1 MIKLHL
7 AGCTNSIK
15 RRTFTMNYIRSEADG
30 QLVFEEILESLKIPS
45 MLHGFHNTHT
55 DVETAV
61 SGKNV
66 FAFHG
71 IIDLP
76 EEERICSCGCKMHV
90 NNSTDVMLRHIPFG
104 STLSCIIFPHVQL
117 RCNKCGATKTQF
129 ISFKAAG
136 HRITVEL
143 FQYVYDLL
151 ATGNYT
157 NKEIASLAGLHP
169 AVVKAI
175 DKQRL
180 LDKYTI
186 DGKQFRK
193 PEKTA
198 EFLGIDEFKL
208 HNGHKYA
215 THIIDLKTGHV
226 LFIAE
231 GKKKRV
237 VYNFIQFVGQDWMK
251 NVKAVAC
258 DMNSDFE
265 EAFKERCPHLEIV
278 FDHFHIVKNFNDKVV
293 SEIRKDEYR
302 RLIEEGETEAAK
314 QLKGSKYI
322 LTSKRATLQKK
333 DKEAL
338 EGKVISKGS
347 ELFGTESYV
356 RSKGYEARYDELLR
370 QNRLLFTA
378 DLIKEKLD
386 KAYQLD
392 DPVKMGT
399 AIADIVYYCYET
411 KNKHFEWFGHLLYT
425 HHDGIITY
433 AKYKIS
439 SGKIEGINNK
449 IKTIRR
455 QAYGYPDD
463 EYFFLKIMDASRAGY
478 VRNPKSH
485 RILH

>member
-1 MIKLHL
+1 
-7 AGCTNSIK
+7 
-15 RRTFTMNYIRSEADG
+15 MNYIRTEDDG
-30 QLVFEEILESLKIPS
+30 QLAFTETTESLMIPS
-45 MLHGFHNTHT
+45 MLYGFHNTFT
-55 DVETAV
+55 ETQTAA
-61 SGKNV
+61 SGRNV
-66 FAFHG
+66 FVFSG
-71 IIDLP
+71 TVDLP
-76 EEERICSCGCKMHV
+76 EDERRCDCGCRMHI
-90 NNSTDVMLRHIPFG
+90 NNSPDVSLRHLPFG
-104 STLSCIIFPHVQL
+104 STLTCVTYPHNQL
-117 RCNKCGATKTQF
+117 RCSKCGVTKSQF
-129 ISFKAAG
+129 ISFKADG
-136 HRITVEL
+136 HRITKEL
-143 FQYVYDLL
+143 FNYVYDLL

-157 NKEIASLAGLHP
+157 NKEVASLAGLHP
-169 AVVKAI
+169 AVVKSI

-193 PEKTA
+193 PEQTA
-198 EFLGIDEFKL
+198 EYLGIDEFKL
-208 HNGHKYA
+208 HNGHKFA

-237 VYNFIQFVGQDWMK
+237 VYNFIKFVGQEWMK
-251 NVKAVAC
+251 QVKAVAC
-258 DMNSDFE
+258 DMNSDFA

-278 FDHFHIVKNFNDKVV
+278 FDHFHIVKNFNEKVI

-302 RLIEEGETEAAK
+302 RLTEAGETEAAK

-322 LTSKRATLQKK
+322 LTSKRSTLQQK

-347 ELFGTESYV
+347 EIFGTEDYV
-356 RSKGYEARYDELLR
+356 RSEGYVSRYDDLLQ
-370 QNRLLFTA
+370 QNRLLFTT

-386 KAYQLD
+386 RAYQMD

-399 AIADIVYYCYET
+399 AIAEIVFFCYET
-411 KNKHFEWFGHLLYT
+411 KNKHFEWFGRLLWK
-425 HHDGIITY
+425 HHDGIVAH

-455 QAYGYPDD
+455 QSYGYPDD
-463 EYFFLKIMDASRAGY
+463 EYFFLKIMDASRASY
-478 VRNPKSH
+478 ERNPKSH

>member
-1 MIKLHL
+1 
-7 AGCTNSIK
+7 
-15 RRTFTMNYIRSEADG
+15 MNYIRSEADG
-30 QLVFEEILESLKIPS
+30 QLVFTQITESLMIPS
-45 MLHGFHNTHT
+45 MLYGFHNTST
-55 DVETAV
+55 STEKAI
-61 SGKNV
+61 SGRSV
-66 FAFHG
+66 FAFRG
-71 IIDLP
+71 TVDLP
-76 EEERICSCGCKMHV
+76 GDERFCSCGCKMHV
-90 NNSTDVMLRHIPFG
+90 NSSPDVELRHVPFG
-104 STLSCIIFPHVQL
+104 STLTCVIFPHRQL
-117 RCNKCGATKTQF
+117 RCPKCGATKSQF
-129 ISFKAAG
+129 ISFKADG
-136 HRITVEL
+136 HRITKEL
-143 FQYVYDLL
+143 FHYVYDLL

-157 NKEIASLAGLHP
+157 NKEVASLAGLHP

-193 PEKTA
+193 PEQTA

-208 HNGHKYA
+208 HDNRKFA

-237 VYNFIQFVGQDWMK
+237 VYNFIKYVGKEWMK
-251 NVKAVAC
+251 HVKAVAC
-258 DMNSDFE
+258 DMNSDFA

-278 FDHFHIVKNFNDKVV
+278 FDHFHIVKNFNDNVV
-293 SEIRKDEYR
+293 NEVRKDEYR
-302 RLIEEGETEAAK
+302 RLAEEGEAEAAK

-322 LTSKRATLQKK
+322 LTSKRSTLQKK
-333 DKEAL
+333 DREAL
-338 EGKVISKGS
+338 DGKVISKGS
-347 ELFGTESYV
+347 KLFGTEDYV
-356 RSKGYEARYDELLR
+356 RSEGYEARYDDLLQ

-386 KAYQLD
+386 RAYQMN

-399 AIADIVYYCYET
+399 AIAEIVFFCYET
-411 KNKHFEWFGHLLYT
+411 KNSHFEWFGRLLWK
-425 HHDGIITY
+425 HHDGIVAY

-455 QAYGYPDD
+455 QSYGFPDD
-463 EYFFLKIMDASRAGY
+463 EYFFLKIMDASRAHY

>member
-1 MIKLHL
+1 
-7 AGCTNSIK
+7 
-15 RRTFTMNYIRSEADG
+15 MNYIRSEADG
-30 QLVFEEILESLKIPS
+30 QLVFSETTESLMIPS
-45 MLHGFHNTHT
+45 MLYGFHNTST
-55 DVETAV
+55 STETAV
-61 SGKNV
+61 SGRTV

-71 IIDLP
+71 TVDLP
-76 EEERICSCGCKMHV
+76 DDERFCSCGCKMHV
-90 NNSTDVMLRHIPFG
+90 NNSPDVELRHVPFG
-104 STLSCIIFPHVQL
+104 SNLTCVIFPHRQL
-117 RCNKCGATKTQF
+117 RCPECGATKSQF
-129 ISFKAAG
+129 VSFKADG
-136 HRITVEL
+136 HRITREL
-143 FQYVYDLL
+143 FNYVYDLL

-157 NKEIASLAGLHP
+157 NKEVASLAGLHP

-193 PEKTA
+193 PEQTA

-208 HNGHKYA
+208 HDNRKFA
-215 THIIDLKTGHV
+215 THIIDLRTGHI

-237 VYNFIQFVGQDWMK
+237 VYNFIKFVGMEWMK
-251 NVKAVAC
+251 HVKGVAC
-258 DMNSDFE
+258 DMNSDFA

-293 SEIRKDEYR
+293 SEVRKDEYR
-302 RLIEEGETEAAK
+302 RLTEEGEIEAAK

-322 LTSKRATLQKK
+322 LTSKRSTLRQK
-333 DKEAL
+333 DREAI

-347 ELFGTESYV
+347 ELFGTQDYV
-356 RSKGYEARYDELLR
+356 RSEVYEARYDELLR
-370 QNRLLFTA
+370 QNHLLFTA

-386 KAYQLD
+386 RAYKMD
-392 DPVKMGT
+392 DPDKMGI
-399 AIADIVYYCYET
+399 AIAEIVFFCYET
-411 KNKHFEWFGHLLYT
+411 KNKHFEWFGRLLWK
-425 HHDGIITY
+425 HHDGIVSY

-455 QAYGYPDD
+455 QSYGLPDD
-463 EYFFLKIMDASRAGY
+463 EYFFLKIMDASRAHY

>member
-1 MIKLHL
+1 
-7 AGCTNSIK
+7 
-15 RRTFTMNYIRSEADG
+15 MNYIRSEADG
-30 QLVFEEILESLKIPS
+30 QLVFEETAESLMVPS

-55 DVETAV
+55 DAQAAI
-61 SGKNV
+61 SGRNV

-71 IIDLP
+71 KVDLP
-76 EEERICSCGCKMHV
+76 EAERICSCGCKMHI
-90 NNSTDVMLRHIPFG
+90 NNSTDVTLRHIPFG
-104 STLSCIIFPHVQL
+104 SALTCIVFPHVQL
-117 RCNKCGATKTQF
+117 RCSKCGATKTQF
-129 ISFKAAG
+129 ISFKAAD

-143 FQYVYDLL
+143 FNYVYDLL

-157 NKEIASLAGLHP
+157 NKEVASLAGLHP

-180 LDKYTI
+180 LDKYTV
-186 DGKQFRK
+186 DGKRFRK
-193 PEKTA
+193 PEQAA

-208 HNGHKYA
+208 HDGHKFA

-237 VYNFIQFVGQDWMK
+237 VYNFIKFVGQDWME

-265 EAFKERCPHLEIV
+265 EAFRERCPHLEIV
-278 FDHFHIVKNFNDKVV
+278 FDHFHIVKNFNEKVV
-293 SEIRKDEYR
+293 NEIRKDEYR
-302 RLIEEGETEAAK
+302 RLVEEGETEAAK

-322 LTSKRATLQKK
+322 LTSKRCTLKQK
-333 DKEAL
+333 DTDAL

-356 RSKGYEARYDELLR
+356 RSEGYEARYDELLS
-370 QNRLLFTA
+370 QNRLLFTV

-386 KAYQLD
+386 KAYQLND
-392 DPVKMGT
+392 TVKMGT
-399 AIADIVYYCYET
+399 AIADIVYHCYET

>member
-1 MIKLHL
+1 
-7 AGCTNSIK
+7 
-15 RRTFTMNYIRSEADG
+15 MNYIRSEADG
-30 QLVFEEILESLKIPS
+30 QLVFSETTESLMIPS
-45 MLHGFHNTHT
+45 MLYGFHNTST
-55 DVETAV
+55 STETAV
-61 SGKNV
+61 SGRTV
-66 FAFHG
+66 FAFRG
-71 IIDLP
+71 TVDLP
-76 EEERICSCGCKMHV
+76 DDERFCSCGCKMHV
-90 NNSTDVMLRHIPFG
+90 NNSPDVELRHVPFG
-104 STLSCIIFPHVQL
+104 SNLTCVIFPHRQL
-117 RCNKCGATKTQF
+117 RCPECGATKSQF
-129 ISFKAAG
+129 VSFKADG
-136 HRITVEL
+136 HRITREL
-143 FQYVYDLL
+143 FNYVYDLL

-157 NKEIASLAGLHP
+157 NKEVASLAGLHP

-193 PEKTA
+193 PEQTA

-208 HNGHKYA
+208 HDNRKFA
-215 THIIDLKTGHV
+215 THIIDLRTGHI

-237 VYNFIQFVGQDWMK
+237 VYNFIKFVGMEWMK
-251 NVKAVAC
+251 HVKGVAC
-258 DMNSDFE
+258 DMNSDFA

-293 SEIRKDEYR
+293 SEVRKDEYR
-302 RLIEEGETEAAK
+302 RLTEEGEIEAAK

-322 LTSKRATLQKK
+322 LTSKRSTLRQK
-333 DKEAL
+333 DREAI

-347 ELFGTESYV
+347 ELFGTQDYV
-356 RSKGYEARYDELLR
+356 RSEGYEARYDELLR
-370 QNRLLFTA
+370 QNHLLFTA

-386 KAYQLD
+386 RAYKMD
-392 DPVKMGT
+392 DPDKMGI
-399 AIADIVYYCYET
+399 AIAEIVFFCYET
-411 KNKHFEWFGHLLYT
+411 KNKHFEWFGRLLWK
-425 HHDGIITY
+425 HHNGIVSY

-455 QAYGYPDD
+455 QSYGLPDD
-463 EYFFLKIMDASRAGY
+463 EYFFLKIMDASRAHY

>member
-1 MIKLHL
+1 
-7 AGCTNSIK
+7 
-15 RRTFTMNYIRSEADG
+15 MNYIRSEADG
-30 QLVFEEILESLKIPS
+30 QLVFSETTESLMIPS
-45 MLHGFHNTHT
+45 MLYGFHNTST
-55 DVETAV
+55 STETAV
-61 SGKNV
+61 SGRTV

-71 IIDLP
+71 TVDLP
-76 EEERICSCGCKMHV
+76 DDERFCSCGCKMHV
-90 NNSTDVMLRHIPFG
+90 NNSPDVELRHVPFG
-104 STLSCIIFPHVQL
+104 SNLTCVIFPHRQL
-117 RCNKCGATKTQF
+117 RCPECGATKSQF
-129 ISFKAAG
+129 VSFKADG
-136 HRITVEL
+136 HRITKEL
-143 FQYVYDLL
+143 FNYVYDLL

-157 NKEIASLAGLHP
+157 NKEVASLAGLHP

-193 PEKTA
+193 PEQTA

-208 HNGHKYA
+208 HDNRKFA
-215 THIIDLKTGHV
+215 THIIDLRTGHI

-237 VYNFIQFVGQDWMK
+237 VYNFIKFVGMEWMK
-251 NVKAVAC
+251 HVKGVAC
-258 DMNSDFE
+258 DMNSDFA

-293 SEIRKDEYR
+293 SEVRKDEYR
-302 RLIEEGETEAAK
+302 RLTEEGEIEAAK

-322 LTSKRATLQKK
+322 LTSKRSTLRQK
-333 DKEAL
+333 DREAI

-347 ELFGTESYV
+347 ELFGTQDYV
-356 RSKGYEARYDELLR
+356 RSEGYEARYDELLR
-370 QNRLLFTA
+370 QNHLLFTA

-386 KAYQLD
+386 RAYKMD
-392 DPVKMGT
+392 DPDKMGI
-399 AIADIVYYCYET
+399 AIAEIVFFCYET
-411 KNKHFEWFGHLLYT
+411 KNKHFKWFGRLLWK
-425 HHDGIITY
+425 HHDGIVSY

-455 QAYGYPDD
+455 QSYGLPDD
-463 EYFFLKIMDASRAGY
+463 EYFFLKIMDASRAHY